1 MGATVATHRAPF
13 WRPVAWIA
21 LTLGLFL
28 VLLLATAYLASRL
41 TIEIGI
47 ADPEREHFALI
58 QAILFAASLVVAV
71 PVSGRLLG
79 EGRWA
84 WPGPMIVLPF
94 LLAAAA
100 SYVIFADNRSGFYFE
115 TDHAI
120 PEIFVP
126 AGIALLATADL
137 GRRSATTAMARR
149 AWSMDRRRCGA
160 GASRARRHDGEQSC
174 QRPRR
179 HERTRL
185 AADLRGAGAGRRLR
199 GRGCPASV
207 QNTARV
213 TLVSASCG
221 SSVAQSG
228 WPDEVGNTQHRPIV
242 AGLFDR
248 ESEFP
253 TPTR

>member
-1 MGATVATHRAPF
+1 MEASVATHRALF

-41 TIEIGI
+41 TSEIGI

-126 AGIALLATADL
+126 VGIALLATADL
-137 GRRSATTAMARR
+137 GRRSATTAIPRR
-149 AWSMDRRRCGA
+149 AWSWIVGASGLVLLALVAMTVSKVASGLSGMNALDSPLTFAALALA
-160 GASRARRHDGEQSC
+160 GAYGVAGVLLQFRNMARDARRG
-174 QRPRR
+174 
-179 HERTRL
+179 
-185 AADLRGAGAGRRLR
+185 
-199 GRGCPASV
+199 
-207 QNTARV
+207 
-213 TLVSASCG
+213 
-221 SSVAQSG
+221 
-228 WPDEVGNTQHRPIV
+228 
-242 AGLFDR
+242 
-248 ESEFP
+248 
-253 TPTR
+253 